1 MCLLNQSGGR
11 GRGLDGWKNICPY
24 GDSKSNLQRK
34 QRLQTQKGWNKE
46 EHKEHF
52 EHIWMCVCVCEEL
65 ANTFWKEFRSIF
77 FFFFNVSPRHSA
89 LWFQHHSNH
98 DTHAR
103 PLPPWWTP
111 IQSAMEK
118 FIRLLKSFYIIRVK
132 ARGPNAPRQAILCH
146 FAKLFYYY
154 YTAMN

>member
-1 MCLLNQSGGR
+1 MVGRIFVLMEIRNPIYSGSR
-11 GRGLDGWKNICPY
+11 GFRHRRDETKKSIKNILSTY
-24 GDSKSNLQRK
+24 
-34 QRLQTQKGWNKE
+34 E
-46 EHKEHF
+46 
-52 EHIWMCVCVCEEL
+52 CVCVCLWRVGQHILERVQIYFL
-65 ANTFWKEFRSIF
+65 
-77 FFFFNVSPRHSA
+77 FFFNVSPRHSA

-132 ARGPNAPRQAILCH
+132 ARGPNAPRQAILPS
-146 FAKLFYYY
+146 FFIIITQQWTKIVAWL
-154 YTAMN
+154 NNNQLQ